1 MTKTSKLSVDTSNS
15 AFLSLLKGTFWAI
28 STSLV
33 CVLIFAFVIKFTTI
47 SETFISPINQGI
59 KVLSILVGA
68 FVMSKK
74 LKSNGWFWGLILGIT
89 YTILAFLV
97 FSILDG
103 EFHFTLSLLNDI
115 AFGSVLGLISGI
127 IAFSI
132 KK

>member
-132 KK
+132 K